1 MRKTLFLCSVIGL
14 LASISPAFVAAQF
27 QPPNPDE
34 LKMTSDPKAPGA
46 DAVYLEFREKD
57 DTPSA
62 YWTFYARIKVL
73 TEKGEEAATVS
84 MPFFKGNMSVRGIHA
99 RTIHSDGTVFP
110 LEVKPEEL
118 LSEKSGKLELKQK
131 VFTLP
136 NVEVGSVLEYTYDYN
151 SQDLGPPR
159 WDIQKKY
166 FVHKE
171 HFEFVSPGGIIY
183 WERLPPGAAVKSG
196 FGGLYKLD
204 LIDVPP
210 IPDEEW
216 MPPVDSL
223 LYTVDRFRA
232 TASHA

>member
-1 MRKTLFLCSVIGL
+1 MRKTLFLCSAIGL

-34 LKMTSDPKAPGA
+34 LKMTSDPKAPRA
-46 DAVYLEFREKD
+46 DAVYLEYREKD

-73 TEKGEEAATVS
+73 TEKGKEAATVS
-84 MPFFKGNMSVRGIHA
+84 LPFFKGNMSVRGIHA

-118 LSEKSGKLELKQK
+118 LSEKSGKLEIKQK

-151 SQDLGPPR
+151 SQDFGPPR
-159 WDIQKKY
+159 WVFRRSISSTRSTSSFCLQ
-166 FVHKE
+166 E
-171 HFEFVSPGGIIY
+171 GQ
-183 WERLPPGAAVKSG
+183 
-196 FGGLYKLD
+196 
-204 LIDVPP
+204 LIGSACLR
-210 IPDEEW
+210 E
-216 MPPVDSL
+216 L
-223 LYTVDRFRA
+223 R
-232 TASHA
+232 